1 MKRTFYFI
9 ICFGFL
15 LLWSSCRKDFDF
27 SPSTGSL
34 EFSKDTVYLDTV
46 FTNTSSSTYNLR
58 VYNRSDDDIVIPTV
72 NLQRGDGSE
81 YRLNVDGR
89 SGKDF
94 TNVEILAKDSLFIF
108 VETTID
114 YSNFPNPDNEFLYTD
129 KILFDS
135 GSNLQ
140 DVDLVTLVRDA
151 VFIFPDRDA
160 DNIVETLTLT
170 IDGMPVETE
179 IEGRKLDPAEL
190 TFTNERPYV
199 IYGLAAVPT
208 GETLTINAGARVHFH
223 RDSGLFVCE
232 GASLQVNGAISTDD
246 ELLENEVIFE
256 GDRLEPIFEDVP
268 GQWAGIWLF
277 DGSINNVINH
287 ATIKNANAGLFVIG
301 DPDAPMDKLTITNSQ
316 IYNSGAFGI
325 LGRNTSIRGENV
337 VINNAGISSLAAT
350 IGGKYN
356 FTHCTIANYWT
367 NGSRQFPALLVN
379 NFFEE
384 ADGTIVIADLV
395 EANFNN
401 CIIYGNDN
409 PEFIVEEVVDPGVVF
424 NFKFTD
430 CLARFNDENGTFM
443 NQANYDFN
451 DTSRYENMIFNQDPI
466 FRDPGNND
474 LIIGDNSPANG
485 QGNATFATF

>member
-1 MKRTFYFI
+1 M
-9 ICFGFL
+9 
-15 LLWSSCRKDFDF
+15 LWSSCRKDFDF

-170 IDGMPVETE
+170 IDGM
-179 IEGRKLDPAEL
+179 
-190 TFTNERPYV
+190 
-199 IYGLAAVPT
+199 LAAVPT

-337 VINNAGISSLAAT
+337 VINNA
-350 IGGKYN
+350 
-356 FTHCTIANYWT
+356 C
-367 NGSRQFPALLVN
+367 
-379 NFFEE
+379 
-384 ADGTIVIADLV
+384 
-395 EANFNN
+395 
-401 CIIYGNDN
+401 
-409 PEFIVEEVVDPGVVF
+409 
-424 NFKFTD
+424 
-430 CLARFNDENGTFM
+430 
-443 NQANYDFN
+443 
-451 DTSRYENMIFNQDPI
+451 
-466 FRDPGNND
+466 
-474 LIIGDNSPANG
+474 
-485 QGNATFATF
+485 